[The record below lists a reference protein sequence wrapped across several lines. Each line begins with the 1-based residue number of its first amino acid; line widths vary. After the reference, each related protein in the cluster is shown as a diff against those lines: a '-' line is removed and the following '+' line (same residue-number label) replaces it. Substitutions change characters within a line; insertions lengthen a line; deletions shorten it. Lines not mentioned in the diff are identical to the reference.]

1 MRKTKIVCTLGP
13 KSNSKEKIYELVK
26 AGMDVARLNFSH
38 GEYKEYQEIMEN
50 IREIE
55 DETGKT
61 IGIMLDTK
69 GPEIRTGKV
78 KNDEVVLKS
87 GDEIILT
94 TTEIQGNSSRVSV
107 SYDKLPQDIEP
118 GSQILVDDGLIE
130 LKVLDIE
137 NNEIKCKIIN
147 GGKLGSK
154 KGINIPEVSL
164 TLPALTEVDKKD
176 IRFGIEM
183 DINFIAASFMRKAK
197 DVVEIRELL
206 KKENAENIYI
216 ISKIENQKGVDNIDE
231 ILDVSDGIM
240 IARGDLGVEIPPEQV
255 PVIQKKLIRKCN
267 QTAKPVITATQM
279 LNSMINNPRPTRA
292 EASDVANAIFDGT
305 DAIMLSAETAIGNYA
320 VDSVRTMDTIAR
332 EIETSESYQGICT
345 VNKNPASTT
354 VTEAISFA
362 SCKTAMDLGA
372 QCIITS
378 TNSGL
383 TARMVSKNRPL
394 PPIIAVT
401 PNKFVK
407 HFLTLAWGVY
417 PLQVVES
424 KTTDEM
430 IDNAIA
436 VVKEHDLVEEGD
448 LVTITAG
455 VPVGVSG
462 TTNLIEVIDV

>member
-13 KSNSKEKIYELVK
+13 KSNSKDKIYELVK

-38 GEYKEYQEIMEN
+38 GEYKEYQQIMEN

-118 GSQILVDDGLIE
+118 DSQILVDDGLIE

>member
-13 KSNSKEKIYELVK
+13 KSNSKDKIYELVK
-26 AGMDVARLNFSH
+26 AGMDVARLNFSD
-38 GEYKEYQEIMEN
+38 GEYKEYQQIMEN

-87 GDEIILT
+87 GDEIILR

-183 DINFIAASFMRKAK
+183 DINFVAASFIRKAK

-206 KKENAENIYI
+206 KKENAGNIYI

-305 DAIMLSAETAIGNYA
+305 DATAIGNYA